1 MNKPTGFRAHHE
13 KGTPAWVSAGI
24 VGALMVIALTLILS
38 ACSGPQSSRTGVDRC
53 GKVFAHVETLT
64 TVAGWVCALTGS
76 AKCDR
81 YVAAAETAT
90 GAAAELCP

>member
-1 MNKPTGFRAHHE
+1 MIRWA
-13 KGTPAWVSAGI
+13 V
-24 VGALMVIALTLILS
+24 VVALLC
-38 ACSGPQSSRTGVDRC
+38 ACSGPQSPPAALDRC

-76 AKCDR
+76 DKCGR
-81 YVAAAETAT
+81 YVDAAETAT

>member
-1 MNKPTGFRAHHE
+1 M
-13 KGTPAWVSAGI
+13 
-24 VGALMVIALTLILS
+24 
-38 ACSGPQSSRTGVDRC
+38 
-53 GKVFAHVETLT
+53 FAHLDRAA